1 MSEVP
6 NMDIAAGAENWDQDL
21 ADILNIVGADGCDN
35 SASSP
40 VHSTE
45 DTNEAIED
53 DLGRNWW
60 FYPGQEIVD
69 SQPSQNTNSGCD
81 GLKELP
87 SQQALMFQSTY
98 PSLNPKIKSNGT
110 VFPLDNYM
118 AIGHN
123 SLDDDG
129 ACIVRNSTIKDNNR
143 HLKQKPN
150 ARSCSYGMDC
160 AVLDIEASLSGVNH
174 SMENKGRDKLETCSF
189 MKKKKPKIPQ
199 KSSGRLFGILS
210 LIFRAF
216 TDPLTS
222 ELEERYFQVLQKA
235 LLEIENTRHNLSEQS
250 HAQQI

>member
-123 SLDDDG
+123 SLDNG
-129 ACIVRNSTIKDNNR
+129 TCIVRNSTIKDNNR

>member
-1 MSEVP
+1 
-6 NMDIAAGAENWDQDL
+6 MDIAAGAENWDQDL

-123 SLDDDG
+123 SLDDG

-143 HLKQKPN
+143 HLKQKSN

-199 KSSGRLFGILS
+199 KSSGRLFAILS

-216 TDPLTS
+216 TDPLTP

>member
-21 ADILNIVGADGCDN
+21 SDILNIVGADGCDN

-53 DLGRNWW
+53 ALGRNWW

-69 SQPSQNTNSGCD
+69 SQLSQNTSSSCD

-87 SQQALMFQSTY
+87 SQQPSMFQSTY

-110 VFPLDNYM
+110 VFPLDDYM

-123 SLDDDG
+123 GLDDG
-129 ACIVRNSTIKDNNR
+129 ACIVRNSTITDNNR

-160 AVLDIEASLSGVNH
+160 VVLDIETSLSGVNH
-174 SMENKGRDKLETCSF
+174 AMENKGRDELEASF

-210 LIFRAF
+210 LIFGAF

>member
-53 DLGRNWW
+53 GLGRNWW
-60 FYPGQEIVD
+60 FYPFQEIVD
-69 SQPSQNTNSGCD
+69 SQLSQNTNSSCD

-87 SQQALMFQSTY
+87 SQQASMFQSTY
-98 PSLNPKIKSNGT
+98 PSLNPKIKCNGT
-110 VFPLDNYM
+110 VFPLDDYM
-118 AIGHN
+118 AIGH
-123 SLDDDG
+123 SGLDDG
-129 ACIVRNSTIKDNNR
+129 ACIVRNSTITDNNR

-150 ARSCSYGMDC
+150 ARS
-160 AVLDIEASLSGVNH
+160 AVLDIETSLSGVKH
-174 SMENKGRDKLETCSF
+174 SMENKGKDKLETSF

-235 LLEIENTRHNLSEQS
+235 FLEIENTRHNLSEQS

>member
-123 SLDDDG
+123 SLDDG

-222 ELEERYFQVLQKA
+222 ELEERYFKVLQKA

>member
-1 MSEVP
+1 
-6 NMDIAAGAENWDQDL
+6 MDIAAGAENWDQDL

-40 VHSTE
+40 IHSTE
-45 DTNEAIED
+45 NTNEAIED

-189 MKKKKPKIPQ
+189 MKKEKPKIPQ

>member
-1 MSEVP
+1 
-6 NMDIAAGAENWDQDL
+6 MDIAAGAENWDQDL

-35 SASSP
+35 SASFP

-123 SLDDDG
+123 SLGDG
-129 ACIVRNSTIKDNNR
+129 TCIVRNSTIKDNNR

>member
-1 MSEVP
+1 
-6 NMDIAAGAENWDQDL
+6 MDIAAGAENWDQDL

-45 DTNEAIED
+45 DTNEPIED

-123 SLDDDG
+123 SLDNG
-129 ACIVRNSTIKDNNR
+129 TCIVRNSTIKDNNR

>member
-1 MSEVP
+1 
-6 NMDIAAGAENWDQDL
+6 MDIAAGAENWDQDL

>member
-45 DTNEAIED
+45 DTNEPIED

-123 SLDDDG
+123 SLDNG
-129 ACIVRNSTIKDNNR
+129 TCIVRNSTIKDNNR
-143 HLKQKPN
+143 HLKQKRN

-216 TDPLTS
+216 TDPLTL

>member
-1 MSEVP
+1 
-6 NMDIAAGAENWDQDL
+6 MDIAAGAENWDQDL

-40 VHSTE
+40 FHSTE

-60 FYPGQEIVD
+60 LYPGQEIVD
-69 SQPSQNTNSGCD
+69 SQLSQNTNSSCD
-81 GLKELP
+81 DLKELP
-87 SQQALMFQSTY
+87 SQPASMFQSTY
-98 PSLNPKIKSNGT
+98 PSRNPKITSNG
-110 VFPLDNYM
+110 
-118 AIGHN
+118 HN
-123 SLDDDG
+123 GLDDG
-129 ACIVRNSTIKDNNR
+129 ACIVRNSTITDNNR

-150 ARSCSYGMDC
+150 ARSCTYGMDC
-160 AVLDIEASLSGVNH
+160 AVLDIETSLSGVNH
-174 SMENKGRDKLETCSF
+174 SIENKCRDKLETSF
-189 MKKKKPKIPQ
+189 KRKKKKPKIPQ

-210 LIFRAF
+210 LIFRVF

>member
-45 DTNEAIED
+45 DTNEPIED

-123 SLDDDG
+123 SLDDG

>member
-45 DTNEAIED
+45 DTNEPIED

-123 SLDDDG
+123 SLDNG
-129 ACIVRNSTIKDNNR
+129 TCIVRNSTIKDNNR

>member
-123 SLDDDG
+123 SLDDG

>member
-1 MSEVP
+1 
-6 NMDIAAGAENWDQDL
+6 MDIAAGAENWDQDL

-123 SLDDDG
+123 SLDDG

-235 LLEIENTRHNLSEQS
+235 LLEIENTRHNLSE
-250 HAQQI
+250 